1 MDDADGF
8 EAGASGTRGDPRV
21 LIAMNVVLST
31 VFAATVVW
39 GLSYLGAAEFTLV
52 NVATGAVLLV
62 AISYVVS
69 MG

>member
-8 EAGASGTRGDPRV
+8 EAGTSGTQGDPRV

-62 AISYVVS
+62 AVSYVVS
-69 MG
+69 TR

>member
-8 EAGASGTRGDPRV
+8 GAGTSGTQGDPRV

-62 AISYVVS
+62 AVSYVVS
-69 MG
+69 TR

>member
-1 MDDADGF
+1 MDGADGF
-8 EAGASGTRGDPRV
+8 EAGTSGTQGDPRV

-62 AISYVVS
+62 AVSYVVS
-69 MG
+69 TR

>member
-8 EAGASGTRGDPRV
+8 EAGTSGTQGDPRV
-21 LIAMNVVLST
+21 LVAMNVVLST

-39 GLSYLGAAEFTLV
+39 GLSYLGATEFTLV

-62 AISYVVS
+62 AVSYVVS
-69 MG
+69 TR

>member
-8 EAGASGTRGDPRV
+8 EAGASGTQGDPRV
-21 LIAMNVVLST
+21 LVAMNVVLST

-62 AISYVVS
+62 AVSYVVS
-69 MG
+69 TR

>member
-8 EAGASGTRGDPRV
+8 EAGASGTQGDPRV
-21 LIAMNVVLST
+21 LVAMNVVLST

-62 AISYVVS
+62 AVSYVVS
-69 MG
+69 TG

>member
-8 EAGASGTRGDPRV
+8 EAGASGTQGDPRA

-31 VFAATVVW
+31 VFASTVVW

-62 AISYVVS
+62 AVSYVVS

>member
-1 MDDADGF
+1 MDDANGF

-62 AISYVVS
+62 AVSYVVS
-69 MG
+69 TR

>member
-8 EAGASGTRGDPRV
+8 EAGASGTQGDPRV
-21 LIAMNVVLST
+21 LVAMNVVLST

-62 AISYVVS
+62 AVSYVVS
-69 MG
+69 IG

>member
-31 VFAATVVW
+31 LFATTVVW
-39 GLSYLGAAEFTLV
+39 GLSYVSGVEFSLL

-62 AISYVVS
+62 AVSYAVS
-69 MG
+69 TR

>member
-8 EAGASGTRGDPRV
+8 EAGASGTRGDPCV
-21 LIAMNVVLST
+21 LVAMNVVLST

-62 AISYVVS
+62 AVSYVVS
-69 MG
+69 TR

>member
-1 MDDADGF
+1 MDGADGF
-8 EAGASGTRGDPRV
+8 EAGTSGTQGDPRV
-21 LIAMNVVLST
+21 LVAMNVVLST

-62 AISYVVS
+62 AVSYVVS
-69 MG
+69 TR

>member
-8 EAGASGTRGDPRV
+8 EAGTSGTQGDPRV
-21 LIAMNVVLST
+21 LVAMNVVLST

-62 AISYVVS
+62 AVSYVVS
-69 MG
+69 TR

>member
-1 MDDADGF
+1 MDDADDF

-21 LIAMNVVLST
+21 LVAMNVVLST

-62 AISYVVS
+62 AVSYVVS
-69 MG
+69 TR

>member
-21 LIAMNVVLST
+21 LVAMNVVLST

-62 AISYVVS
+62 IVLYVVS
-69 MG
+69 TR

>member
-8 EAGASGTRGDPRV
+8 EAGTSGTQGDPRV
-21 LIAMNVVLST
+21 LVAMNVVLST
-31 VFAATVVW
+31 VFAATAVW

-62 AISYVVS
+62 AISHVVS

>member
-1 MDDADGF
+1 MGDADGF

-21 LIAMNVVLST
+21 LVAMNVVLST

-62 AISYVVS
+62 AISHVVS